1 MIIYKRCFNC
11 NSSLDVRTNIFF
23 NIFFLLYIIN
33 TTDKTPDS
41 CFLLT
46 NARILD
52 FPIVYVSNG
61 FTNLTEFGRI
71 EVMQKP
77 GLCPFLHGP
86 QTDKSIIT
94 TLENAFKEQ
103 KSEHVEVILYKKNLT
118 PLCIL
123 VEIIPIR
130 NDEDLVVLFL
140 ITFRDLTA
148 FRQPLKEES
157 AQTSA
162 LGAFAAASDAGSSWG
177 KFARLVFAM
186 VRQKAEDSI
195 TGNPEQID
203 SPQLNIEN
211 ETIQCVQSKSTEKQQ
226 HQQFFGSDKN
236 VNNTNEF
243 TTNNNN
249 NNNSNSN
256 SNTNDEIEL
265 IIPLTQWN
273 QRKSTKSCHH
283 FSTSDNINNLPSN
296 IISSSY
302 VKSLNKL
309 ETGELNLYNLE
320 IKSKKHKYNI
330 FKKRINKQSNNTILN
345 SKKLGNIKGTNI
357 NGDVDDLF
365 SNQWSAPESVPR
377 YRPEPPCPPK
387 HVLLHYSV
395 FRIVWDWTILLLT
408 GYTAIIVPLRVAV
421 IPRPAWIP
429 SSESLT
435 VRTNNQKE
443 WIHPTTLELL
453 TIMDA
458 IIDIIFGVD
467 IVLNFHTSFVGAG
480 GEVVADPPVI
490 RMNYLSGWFTL
501 DLLACLPY
509 EILKY
514 CWPVDNTEV
523 YYLMDAL
530 RIIRLL
536 RIGRAARRI
545 DQYLEYVSTLLLLMI
560 LCFFLLAHWFAC
572 AWYAV
577 GIFDIENKIYY
588 GWIPRIYNDSL
599 KPQNWEEFTLY
610 DNSLTVSMLN
620 LNKTQLL
627 SQHITN
633 VHNSLMN
640 FALINTNSQSIPSTP
655 RTSSS
660 SATTSLSSS
669 MKSKNQFYQSI
680 NITNC
685 SINKIC
691 VNKTL
696 QNDTLITINL
706 DQQEYKQNNNIYHH
720 ISTLNLPLQNSR
732 EKWTAYITALYFSL
746 SLLTTIGFGNVA
758 AFTESEKLLSIC
770 CMLIGALVYATIFG
784 NVTTIVQ
791 QMYATRTRYNEMM
804 KGVKDFLKIHEVPR
818 ELGERVIDYITSS
831 WSVTKGIDTV
841 KVLNYCPKDMQ
852 ADISVHLNRCV
863 FNSHAAFRLASDG
876 CRRSLA
882 VNFQTL
888 HTAPGDLICHQ
899 GESVDQLCFI
909 ASGTLEVLQDDEVI
923 AILVSVPAAA
933 SVRALTYCTLHTIRL
948 DRLRVVLNFYHA
960 FANSFT
966 RNLELTYNLCNRVIF
981 RKLSD
986 VRREMELS
994 MRRNKEPPLS
1004 SLPANHPV
1012 RKLISRFRRSSQVG
1026 DLSSRQYLG
1035 TIVSY
1040 NTSLDGSEFE
1050 NSSISDVLVNSTAE
1064 KPGSVC
1070 KSPLPSNDT
1079 HIYQSN
1085 DPKITTPISSPVK
1098 ITPKNSVDS
1107 QLQSEPPVVVTA
1119 NSLKGQNP
1127 ARKWAR
1133 LISKAT
1139 QPPLH
1144 NLNEEANED
1153 SNRLPPTQVKNL
1165 SKIQLPTKSLD
1176 DQNFTSTPVTTV
1188 VPLTTDPNPIIVSTQ
1203 TLISYT
1209 TSLNTITTMSAMNS
1223 TNLTPNIPCHDL
1235 HRIELNIEKCF
1246 DNFHIKLSQQINE
1259 IVKRLDN
1266 LEGQIVELRNTF
1278 PNPIN
1283 TSITEPKIDHIQSNT
1298 PISTTTNNNNSNNNV
1313 NNNDSTANNHF
1324 PKICIK

>member
-1 MIIYKRCFNC
+1 MRKN
-11 NSSLDVRTNIFF
+11 
-23 NIFFLLYIIN
+23 
-33 TTDKTPDS
+33 S

-52 FPIVYVSNG
+52 FPIVYVSNA
-61 FTNLTEFGRI
+61 FINLTGFGRI

-77 GLCPFLHGP
+77 GICPFLHGP
-86 QTDKSIIT
+86 QTDKSVMNK
-94 TLENAFKEQ
+94 LENAFKEQ
-103 KSEHVEVILYKKNLT
+103 ISEHVEVVLYKKNLT

-123 VEIIPIR
+123 VEVIPIR
-130 NDEDLVVLFL
+130 NDENLIVLFL

-177 KFARLVFAM
+177 KFARLVFSI
-186 VRQKAEDSI
+186 VRQKADDSI
-195 TGNPEQID
+195 DDNSDQVE
-203 SPQLNIEN
+203 SPQLKIEN
-211 ETIQCVQSKSTEKQQ
+211 ETVC
-226 HQQFFGSDKN
+226 HN
-236 VNNTNEF
+236 VA
-243 TTNNNN
+243 
-249 NNNSNSN
+249 
-256 SNTNDEIEL
+256 
-265 IIPLTQWN
+265 
-273 QRKSTKSCHH
+273 
-283 FSTSDNINNLPSN
+283 
-296 IISSSY
+296 
-302 VKSLNKL
+302 
-309 ETGELNLYNLE
+309 
-320 IKSKKHKYNI
+320 
-330 FKKRINKQSNNTILN
+330 
-345 SKKLGNIKGTNI
+345 I
-357 NGDVDDLF
+357 NGDIDDLL
-365 SNQWSAPESVPR
+365 SNQWSAPDSIPR

-421 IPRPAWIP
+421 IPRPTWV
-429 SSESLT
+429 SSADSST
-435 VRTNNQKE
+435 VQRSNNENE

-453 TIMDA
+453 TITDA

-514 CWPVDNTEV
+514 CWPVDNIEV
-523 YYLMDAL
+523 YYLMDGL
-530 RIIRLL
+530 RIVRLL

-577 GIFDIENKIYY
+577 GIFDLENKIYY
-588 GWIPRIYNDSL
+588 DYL
-599 KPQNWEEFTLY
+599 F
-610 DNSLTVSMLN
+610 
-620 LNKTQLL
+620 
-627 SQHITN
+627 
-633 VHNSLMN
+633 
-640 FALINTNSQSIPSTP
+640 
-655 RTSSS
+655 
-660 SATTSLSSS
+660 
-669 MKSKNQFYQSI
+669 
-680 NITNC
+680 
-685 SINKIC
+685 
-691 VNKTL
+691 
-696 QNDTLITINL
+696 QNDTINFKKKHN
-706 DQQEYKQNNNIYHH
+706 QHYVYHTL
-720 ISTLNLPLQNSR
+720 STNYPLQNSR
-732 EKWTAYITALYFSL
+732 DKWTAYITALYFSL

-758 AFTESEKLLSIC
+758 AFTENEKLLSIC

-923 AILVSVPAAA
+923 AILGKGDVFGDPLWRNTVSVPAAA

-948 DRLRVVLNFYHA
+948 DRLRIVLNFYHA

-986 VRREMELS
+986 VKREMELS

-1004 SLPANHPV
+1004 TLPASHPV
-1012 RKLISRFRRSSQVG
+1012 RKLISRFRRSSQIG

-1035 TIVSY
+1035 TIVSCH
-1040 NTSLDGSEFE
+1040 TSLDGSEFE
-1050 NSSISDVLVNSTAE
+1050 NSSISDIAINSAPE
-1064 KPGSVC
+1064 KSASIC
-1070 KSPLPSNDT
+1070 KSPLPFADNEASMSANN
-1079 HIYQSN
+1079 HS
-1085 DPKITTPISSPVK
+1085 KIATPLSSPVK
-1098 ITPKNSVDS
+1098 LLHKNSID
-1107 QLQSEPPVVVTA
+1107 LQPQTEPPAVVST
-1119 NSLKGQNP
+1119 SSGKGPNP

-1144 NLNEEANED
+1144 NLNEEPNED
-1153 SNRLPPTQVKNL
+1153 STRLHTEDKKHLSENQLIIKSSDDHPFSSIPISTVSSIITNQNPTIN
-1165 SKIQLPTKSLD
+1165 SIQ
-1176 DQNFTSTPVTTV
+1176 TPI
-1188 VPLTTDPNPIIVSTQ
+1188 LH
-1203 TLISYT
+1203 
-1209 TSLNTITTMSAMNS
+1209 TIKTNS
-1223 TNLTPNIPCHDL
+1223 TDTILSIPYEDL
-1235 HRIELNIEKCF
+1235 HRIELNIEKHLS
-1246 DNFHIKLSQQINE
+1246 NFHIQLSQQINQ
-1259 IVKRLDN
+1259 IVQRLNN
-1266 LEGQIVELRNTF
+1266 LEGQIVELRNTL
-1278 PNPIN
+1278 P
-1283 TSITEPKIDHIQSNT
+1283 TSINIPLVTTSKLHNSPQMNNIK
-1298 PISTTTNNNNSNNNV
+1298 STTINSSNNNNNNNSNSSTSVNHHSQIYNV
-1313 NNNDSTANNHF
+1313 Q
-1324 PKICIK
+1324 

>member
-1 MIIYKRCFNC
+1 MQQ
-11 NSSLDVRTNIFF
+11 
-23 NIFFLLYIIN
+23 LLLE
-33 TTDKTPDS
+33 DS

-86 QTDKSIIT
+86 QTDKSIIM

-123 VEIIPIR
+123 VELIPIR

-162 LGAFAAASDAGSSWG
+162 LGAFAAASDAGS
-177 KFARLVFAM
+177 
-186 VRQKAEDSI
+186 I
-195 TGNPEQID
+195 
-203 SPQLNIEN
+203 
-211 ETIQCVQSKSTEKQQ
+211 
-226 HQQFFGSDKN
+226 
-236 VNNTNEF
+236 F
-243 TTNNNN
+243 TVL
-249 NNNSNSN
+249 SNKCL
-256 SNTNDEIEL
+256 L
-265 IIPLTQWN
+265 IM
-273 QRKSTKSCHH
+273 K
-283 FSTSDNINNLPSN
+283 
-296 IISSSY
+296 
-302 VKSLNKL
+302 
-309 ETGELNLYNLE
+309 LYNTVS
-320 IKSKKHKYNI
+320 I
-330 FKKRINKQSNNTILN
+330 INLGL
-345 SKKLGNIKGTNI
+345 KL
-357 NGDVDDLF
+357 L
-365 SNQWSAPESVPR
+365 VPR

-429 SSESLT
+429 SSESLN

-453 TIMDA
+453 TITDA

-514 CWPVDNTEV
+514 CWPVNNTEV

-588 GWIPRIYNDSL
+588 EYN
-599 KPQNWEEFTLY
+599 
-610 DNSLTVSMLN
+610 
-620 LNKTQLL
+620 
-627 SQHITN
+627 
-633 VHNSLMN
+633 
-640 FALINTNSQSIPSTP
+640 
-655 RTSSS
+655 
-660 SATTSLSSS
+660 
-669 MKSKNQFYQSI
+669 
-680 NITNC
+680 
-685 SINKIC
+685 
-691 VNKTL
+691 
-696 QNDTLITINL
+696 
-706 DQQEYKQNNNIYHH
+706 NNNIYH
-720 ISTLNLPLQNSR
+720 ILSSSSSNLPLQNSK

-923 AILVSVPAAA
+923 AILGKGDVFGDPLWKNTVSVPAAA

-994 MRRNKEPPLS
+994 MRNKEPPLS

-1050 NSSISDVLVNSTAE
+1050 NSSISDIMANSTAD
-1064 KPGSVC
+1064 KPGSIC
-1070 KSPLPSNDT
+1070 KSPLPGT
-1079 HIYQSN
+1079 HN
-1085 DPKITTPISSPVK
+1085 DPKITTPLSSPVK
-1098 ITPKNSVDS
+1098 VTHKNSIDL
-1107 QLQSEPPVVVTA
+1107 QPQSEPPVVTA
-1119 NSLKGQNP
+1119 SSLKGQNP

-1144 NLNEEANED
+1144 NLNEEPNED
-1153 SNRLPPTQVKNL
+1153 SSRLPSTQAKNL
-1165 SKIQLPTKSLD
+1165 SEIQLPTKFPD

-1188 VPLTTDPNPIIVSTQ
+1188 VSLTSDQNPIIVSTQ
-1203 TLISYT
+1203 TLTSYT
-1209 TSLNTITTMSAMNS
+1209 SSINTISTINS
-1223 TNLTPNIPCHDL
+1223 TNLTPSIPCQDL

-1246 DNFHIKLSQQINE
+1246 DKFHIKLSQQINE
-1259 IVKRLDN
+1259 IVKRLDS

-1278 PNPIN
+1278 HNLTN
-1283 TSITEPKIDHIQSNT
+1283 TIYVLHNQRKEKKETL
-1298 PISTTTNNNNSNNNV
+1298 
-1313 NNNDSTANNHF
+1313 
-1324 PKICIK
+1324 

>member
-1 MIIYKRCFNC
+1 MFTTRRGLLAPQNTFLDTIIRKCDGQN
-11 NSSLDVRTNIFF
+11 
-23 NIFFLLYIIN
+23 
-33 TTDKTPDS
+33 S
-41 CFLLT
+41 CFLLA

-61 FTNLTEFGRI
+61 FINLTGFGRV

-86 QTDKSIIT
+86 QTNKSIMA

-123 VEIIPIR
+123 VELIPIR
-130 NDEDLVVLFL
+130 NDENVVVLFL
-140 ITFRDLTA
+140 ITLKDLTA
-148 FRQPLKEES
+148 FRQPLKEET

-177 KFARLVFAM
+177 KFARLVFSM
-186 VRQKAEDSI
+186 VRQKADELSENHSQDPSD
-195 TGNPEQID
+195 P
-203 SPQLNIEN
+203 PVLNIEN
-211 ETIQCVQSKSTEKQQ
+211 ETLQGSQDKQQ
-226 HQQFFGSDKN
+226 NPQSQSTGTNKSVECVKESNSDS
-236 VNNTNEF
+236 
-243 TTNNNN
+243 NNNN
-249 NNNSNSN
+249 N
-256 SNTNDEIEL
+256 TNDDSE
-265 IIPLTQWN
+265 IIPLKQQVKRNSIKPN
-273 QRKSTKSCHH
+273 QHLSPPDTIDSCR
-283 FSTSDNINNLPSN
+283 
-296 IISSSY
+296 SSIVGSCP
-302 VKSLNKL
+302 KSLNKMESGDFDL
-309 ETGELNLYNLE
+309 TNLE
-320 IKSKKHKYNI
+320 IKSKRHRCNL
-330 FKKRINKQSNNTILN
+330 FKKRTNKANHTASN

-357 NGDVDDLF
+357 NGDVEDLF

-429 SSESLT
+429 SADPLSLQS
-435 VRTNNQKE
+435 NNEKD
-443 WIHPTTLELL
+443 WLHPTTLEIL
-453 TIMDA
+453 TITDA

-514 CWPVDNTEV
+514 CWPVNNTDV

-530 RIIRLL
+530 RIVRLL

-577 GIFDIENKIYY
+577 GVYDLENKVYY

-599 KPQNWEEFTLY
+599 KPQNWEEFSLY
-610 DNSLTVSMLN
+610 DRDITVSTVQ
-620 LNKTQLL
+620 LNKTHLL
-627 SQHITN
+627 INQHDST
-633 VHNSLMN
+633 VHNS
-640 FALINTNSQSIPSTP
+640 QTP
-655 RTSSS
+655 SSS
-660 SATTSLSSS
+660 TQ
-669 MKSKNQFYQSI
+669 NQNYFLQST
-680 NITNC
+680 NFTNC
-685 SINKIC
+685 SMNKTC
-691 VNKTL
+691 VNKL
-696 QNDTLITINL
+696 LIQN
-706 DQQEYKQNNNIYHH
+706 K
-720 ISTLNLPLQNSR
+720 TLNLQLVRQNHQQSVYMLSPSSTLPLQNSR
-732 EKWTAYITALYFSL
+732 DKWAAYLTALYFSL

-923 AILVSVPAAA
+923 AILGKGDVFGDPLWKNTVSVPAAA

-948 DRLRVVLNFYHA
+948 DRLRIVLNFYHA

-994 MRRNKEPPLS
+994 MRKNKEPPLS
-1004 SLPANHPV
+1004 TLPPTHPV
-1012 RKLISRFRRSSQVG
+1012 RKLISRLRRSSQVG
-1026 DLSSRQYLG
+1026 DLSSKQCLS
-1035 TIVSY
+1035 TIVSCH
-1040 NTSLDGSEFE
+1040 TSLDGSELE
-1050 NSSISDVLVNSTAE
+1050 NSSISDVMVNSTTD
-1064 KPGSVC
+1064 KPA
-1070 KSPLPSNDT
+1070 SNGKPQPVVT
-1079 HIYQSN
+1079 ENEAMNSTVSEFKV
-1085 DPKITTPISSPVK
+1085 PTPISSPLK
-1098 ITPKNSVDS
+1098 SLPNNSGDV
-1107 QLQSEPPVVVTA
+1107 QPPGESPSVVQPGIGR
-1119 NSLKGQNP
+1119 GQNP

-1133 LISKAT
+1133 LISKVSQA
-1139 QPPLH
+1139 PLQ
-1144 NLNEEANED
+1144 NLNEEPNEET
-1153 SNRLPPTQVKNL
+1153 NRLTAIYDRNEKRKSETQLTMKPIGDQNVSQPPVSIIPSLPLNIGQTSTVSSKKLPAPLPPPTSITPAV
-1165 SKIQLPTKSLD
+1165 
-1176 DQNFTSTPVTTV
+1176 TPVY
-1188 VPLTTDPNPIIVSTQ
+1188 ST
-1203 TLISYT
+1203 SP
-1209 TSLNTITTMSAMNS
+1209 SS
-1223 TNLTPNIPCHDL
+1223 PIPCQDL
-1235 HRIELNIEKCF
+1235 QKIELCIEKCLS
-1246 DNFHIKLSQQINE
+1246 NYHVQLSQQING
-1259 IVKRLDN
+1259 IITRIDN
-1266 LEGQIVELRNTF
+1266 LEGQIADLRNTF
-1278 PNPIN
+1278 ANPSIMN
-1283 TSITEPKIDHIQSNT
+1283 QNAMKLDNSLVNIHKSVNSITTNSSNPALTVNTTSTTTTTSIATST
-1298 PISTTTNNNNSNNNV
+1298 GSTTTPSTNNNNHISKV
-1313 NNNDSTANNHF
+1313 
-1324 PKICIK
+1324 CIK

>member
-1 MIIYKRCFNC
+1 
-11 NSSLDVRTNIFF
+11 
-23 NIFFLLYIIN
+23 
-33 TTDKTPDS
+33 
-41 CFLLT
+41 
-46 NARILD
+46 
-52 FPIVYVSNG
+52 
-61 FTNLTEFGRI
+61 
-71 EVMQKP
+71 MQKP
-77 GLCPFLHGP
+77 GICPFLHGP
-86 QTDKSIIT
+86 QTDKST
-94 TLENAFKEQ
+94 MNKLENAFKEQ
-103 KSEHVEVILYKKNLT
+103 ISEHVEVVLYKKNLT

-123 VEIIPIR
+123 VEVIPIR
-130 NDEDLVVLFL
+130 NDENLIVLFL

-177 KFARLVFAM
+177 KFARLVFSM
-186 VRQKAEDSI
+186 VRQKVDDSI
-195 TGNPEQID
+195 EDNLDQVE
-203 SPQLNIEN
+203 SPQLKIEN
-211 ETIQCVQSKSTEKQQ
+211 ETVCSVKQKSNDKPQQ
-226 HQQFFGSDKN
+226 QLQQYSTGSEKN
-236 VNNTNEF
+236 VISVNELSNDNNTNI
-243 TTNNNN
+243 
-249 NNNSNSN
+249 
-256 SNTNDEIEL
+256 SNTNDNVEL
-265 IIPLTQWN
+265 IIPLTQQN
-273 QRKSTKSCHH
+273 QQLTTKSCHH
-283 FSTSDNINNLPSN
+283 SSLTDHVNNITTEMNSGTY
-296 IISSSY
+296 S
-302 VKSLNKL
+302 KSLNKL
-309 ETGELNLYNLE
+309 ESGEFNLTNLE
-320 IKSKKHKYNI
+320 IKSKKDKYNL
-330 FKKRINKQSNNTILN
+330 FKKRNNRKSNNTLTN
-345 SKKLGNIKGTNI
+345 SKKLGNKCVTI
-357 NGDVDDLF
+357 NGDIDDLL
-365 SNQWSAPESVPR
+365 SNQWSAPESIPR

-421 IPRPAWIP
+421 IPRPTWV
-429 SSESLT
+429 SSTDSLT
-435 VRTNNQKE
+435 VQGSSNKKD

-453 TIMDA
+453 TFTDA

-514 CWPVDNTEV
+514 CWPVDNIEI
-523 YYLMDAL
+523 YYLMDGL
-530 RIIRLL
+530 RIVRLL

-577 GIFDIENKIYY
+577 GIYDLENKIYY

-599 KPQNWEEFTLY
+599 KPQNWEDFTLS
-610 DNSLTVSMLN
+610 DHSLTVSMMN
-620 LNKTQLL
+620 LNKTQLF
-627 SQHITN
+627 SQHITSIHHSLLNSN
-633 VHNSLMN
+633 V
-640 FALINTNSQSIPSTP
+640 QSIPSS
-655 RTSSS
+655 RTSSSSSKSTSSSSS
-660 SATTSLSSS
+660 SATTTTTSSIELSITS
-669 MKSKNQFYQSI
+669 NNHFI
-680 NITNC
+680 NSTKYTNC
-685 SINKIC
+685 SINRTCIDY
-691 VNKTL
+691 L
-696 QNDTLITINL
+696 FQNDTMNAE
-706 DQQEYKQNNNIYHH
+706 QEHNQHHVYHTL
-720 ISTLNLPLQNSR
+720 STNFPLQNSR
-732 EKWTAYITALYFSL
+732 DKWTAYITALYFSL
-746 SLLTTIGFGNVA
+746 SLLTTIGF
-758 AFTESEKLLSIC
+758 
-770 CMLIGALVYATIFG
+770 ALVYATIFG

-923 AILVSVPAAA
+923 AILGKGDVFGDPLWRNTVSVPAAA

-948 DRLRVVLNFYHA
+948 DRLRIVLNFYHA

-986 VRREMELS
+986 VKREMELS

-1004 SLPANHPV
+1004 TLPASHPV
-1012 RKLISRFRRSSQVG
+1012 RKLISRLRRSSQVG

-1035 TIVSY
+1035 TIVSCH
-1040 NTSLDGSEFE
+1040 TSLDGSEFE
-1050 NSSISDVLVNSTAE
+1050 NSSISDIVINSAPD
-1064 KPGSVC
+1064 KSASLC
-1070 KSPLPSNDT
+1070 KSPLPYADNEANMSTNN
-1079 HIYQSN
+1079 HS
-1085 DPKITTPISSPVK
+1085 KIVTPLSSPVK
-1098 ITPKNSVDS
+1098 LLHKNSIDS
-1107 QLQSEPPVVVTA
+1107 QPQTEPPPVVST
-1119 NSLKGQNP
+1119 SLGKGPNP

-1144 NLNEEANED
+1144 NLNEEPNED
-1153 SNRLPPTQVKNL
+1153 STRVHAEDKQRLSETQLNIKSSDDHTFASIPISTVSSIISSQNPTIN
-1165 SKIQLPTKSLD
+1165 SIQ
-1176 DQNFTSTPVTTV
+1176 TPILHT
-1188 VPLTTDPNPIIVSTQ
+1188 LTT
-1203 TLISYT
+1203 
-1209 TSLNTITTMSAMNS
+1209 NS
-1223 TNLTPNIPCHDL
+1223 TDTTLSVPYQDL
-1235 HRIELNIEKCF
+1235 HRIELNIEKHLN
-1246 DNFHIKLSQQINE
+1246 NFHLQLSQQINE
-1259 IVKRLDN
+1259 IVKRLNN
-1266 LEGQIVELRNTF
+1266 LEGQIVELRNTL
-1278 PNPIN
+1278 PNSMN
-1283 TSITEPKIDHIQSNT
+1283 TTLVTTSKFHDSLLMNNTKSITINSN
-1298 PISTTTNNNNSNNNV
+1298 NNNNSTSSN
-1313 NNNDSTANNHF
+1313 SINHHSMF
-1324 PKICIK
+1324 NK

>member
-1 MIIYKRCFNC
+1 MFTTRRGLLAPQNTFLDTIIRKCDGQN
-11 NSSLDVRTNIFF
+11 
-23 NIFFLLYIIN
+23 
-33 TTDKTPDS
+33 S

-103 KSEHVEVILYKKNLT
+103 RSEHVEIILYKKNLT

-123 VEIIPIR
+123 VELIPIR

-140 ITFRDLTA
+140 ITFKDLTA

-177 KFARLVFAM
+177 KFARLVFSM
-186 VRQKAEDSI
+186 VKQKAEDSI
-195 TGNPEQID
+195 AENTEHID
-203 SPQLNIEN
+203 SPQVNVEN
-211 ETIQCVQSKSTEKQQ
+211 ETVQCAQLNSNEKLCQQQSVESE
-226 HQQFFGSDKN
+226 KN
-236 VNNTNEF
+236 VNTVNELTNDNNTN
-243 TTNNNN
+243 TNN
-249 NNNSNSN
+249 S
-256 SNTNDEIEL
+256 TNDEIEL
-265 IIPLTQWN
+265 IIPFNQRN
-273 QRKSTKSCHH
+273 QRKSTKSCHLI
-283 FSTSDNINNLPSN
+283 STSDHAGSVSTNL
-296 IISSSY
+296 ISSSY
-302 VKSLNKL
+302 SKSLNKL
-309 ETGELNLYNLE
+309 ESGELNLTNLE
-320 IKSKKHKYNI
+320 IKSKRHKYNI
-330 FKKRINKQSNNTILN
+330 FKKRTNKKSNQVITN
-345 SKKLGNIKGTNI
+345 SKKLVNIKGTNI

-429 SSESLT
+429 SSESLALQ
-435 VRTNNQKE
+435 TNNQKE

-453 TIMDA
+453 TITDA

-530 RIIRLL
+530 RIVRLL

-577 GIFDIENKIYY
+577 GIFDLENKIYY

-610 DNSLTVSMLN
+610 DHSLTESMTN
-620 LNKTQLL
+620 LNKTQLFN
-627 SQHITN
+627 QHITS
-633 VHNSLMN
+633 VHSSLMN
-640 FALINTNSQSIPSTP
+640 FASINTDSQSTPSSHT
-655 RTSSS
+655 TSSS
-660 SATTSLSSS
+660 SSSS
-669 MKSKNQFYQSI
+669 SAAAAAESSVTLKNQFFSS
-680 NITNC
+680 NNFTNC
-685 SINKIC
+685 SIHKTC
-691 VNKTL
+691 VNKTA
-696 QNDTLITINL
+696 QNDTTLGL
-706 DQQEYKQNNNIYHH
+706 DQQEYKQSNVYP
-720 ISTLNLPLQNSR
+720 ISPTNLPLQNFR

-923 AILVSVPAAA
+923 AILGKGDVFGDPLWKNTVSVPAAA

-994 MRRNKEPPLS
+994 LRRNKEPPLS
-1004 SLPANHPV
+1004 ALPASHPV

-1035 TIVSY
+1035 TIVSCH
-1040 NTSLDGSEFE
+1040 TSLDGSEFE
-1050 NSSISDVLVNSTAE
+1050 NSSISDIVVNSTAE
-1064 KPGSVC
+1064 KSGSIC
-1070 KSPLPSNDT
+1070 KSPLPDHEANMYS
-1079 HIYQSN
+1079 SN
-1085 DPKITTPISSPVK
+1085 DPKNTTPVSCPIQ
-1098 ITPKNSVDS
+1098 IIHKNSIDS
-1107 QLQSEPPVVVTA
+1107 QPQSEPSIVVA
-1119 NSLKGQNP
+1119 NSLLKSQNP

-1133 LISKAT
+1133 LISKVT

-1144 NLNEEANED
+1144 NLNEEPNED
-1153 SNRLPPTQVKNL
+1153 SSRLPPTHEKESKNL
-1165 SKIQLPTKSLD
+1165 PETHLPIKSLD
-1176 DQNFTSTPVTTV
+1176 EQNITSTPITTTL
-1188 VPLTTDPNPIIVSTQ
+1188 PSTTDRNAVITSTQ
-1203 TLISYT
+1203 PSIAHIS
-1209 TSLNTITTMSAMNS
+1209 SVNTISTMSTTNS
-1223 TNLTPNIPCHDL
+1223 SNTTPSIPCHDM
-1235 HRIELNIEKCF
+1235 HRIELNIEKCLN
-1246 DNFHIKLSQQINE
+1246 NFHVKLSQQIHE

-1266 LEGQIVELRNTF
+1266 LEGQVVELRNTF
-1278 PNPIN
+1278 PSAGN
-1283 TSITEPKIDHIQSNT
+1283 TNITVSKVGNSQSNT
-1298 PISTTTNNNNSNNNV
+1298 IRSTNNDNNNN
-1313 NNNDSTANNHF
+1313 NNDCTAANHF
-1324 PKICIK
+1324 SKNCIK

>member
-1 MIIYKRCFNC
+1 MHIWITERSIFLLPTKISMI
-11 NSSLDVRTNIFF
+11 NSSWSLDN
-23 NIFFLLYIIN
+23 
-33 TTDKTPDS
+33 S
-41 CFLLT
+41 CFLLA

-162 LGAFAAASDAGSSWG
+162 LGAFAAGSDAGSSWG

-211 ETIQCVQSKSTEKQQ
+211 ETIQC
-226 HQQFFGSDKN
+226 
-236 VNNTNEF
+236 
-243 TTNNNN
+243 
-249 NNNSNSN
+249 
-256 SNTNDEIEL
+256 
-265 IIPLTQWN
+265 
-273 QRKSTKSCHH
+273 
-283 FSTSDNINNLPSN
+283 
-296 IISSSY
+296 
-302 VKSLNKL
+302 
-309 ETGELNLYNLE
+309 
-320 IKSKKHKYNI
+320 
-330 FKKRINKQSNNTILN
+330 
-345 SKKLGNIKGTNI
+345 GTNI

-610 DNSLTVSMLN
+610 DNSLTISMLN

-680 NITNC
+680 NITN
-685 SINKIC
+685 S
-691 VNKTL
+691 
-696 QNDTLITINL
+696 
-706 DQQEYKQNNNIYHH
+706 
-720 ISTLNLPLQNSR
+720 
-732 EKWTAYITALYFSL
+732 
-746 SLLTTIGFGNVA
+746 
-758 AFTESEKLLSIC
+758 
-770 CMLIGALVYATIFG
+770 LVYATIFG

-923 AILVSVPAAA
+923 AILGDVFGDPLWKNTVSVPAAA

-1133 LISKAT
+1133 LISNLLTSIILAYIKVMTDKSIPVSEPPVKPINRAT

-1153 SNRLPPTQVKNL
+1153 SNRLPPTEVKNL

-1209 TSLNTITTMSAMNS
+1209 TSINTITTMSAMNS

-1259 IVKRLDN
+1259 VVKRLDN
-1266 LEGQIVELRNTF
+1266 LEGQIYLILTNY
-1278 PNPIN
+1278 
-1283 TSITEPKIDHIQSNT
+1283 IQ
-1298 PISTTTNNNNSNNNV
+1298 
-1313 NNNDSTANNHF
+1313 
-1324 PKICIK
+1324 

>member
-1 MIIYKRCFNC
+1 MFTTRRGLLAPQNTFLDTIIRKCDGQN
-11 NSSLDVRTNIFF
+11 
-23 NIFFLLYIIN
+23 
-33 TTDKTPDS
+33 S

-86 QTDKSIIT
+86 QTDKSIIM

-123 VEIIPIR
+123 VELIPIR

-186 VRQKAEDSI
+186 VRQKAENSI
-195 TGNPEQID
+195 TDNPEKVD

-211 ETIQCVQSKSTEKQQ
+211 ETVQCVQMKSTEKQQ
-226 HQQFFGSDKN
+226 NQQSSESDKN
-236 VNNTNEF
+236 INNTNELT
-243 TTNNNN
+243 TTNDSSN

-256 SNTNDEIEL
+256 NKNDEIEL
-265 IIPLTQWN
+265 IIPLNQRN

-283 FSTSDNINNLPSN
+283 YSTSDIIDNLPSN
-296 IISSSY
+296 MISSSY
-302 VKSLNKL
+302 MKSLNKL
-309 ETGELNLYNLE
+309 ESGELNLYNLE
-320 IKSKKHKYNI
+320 IKSRKHKHNI
-330 FKKRINKQSNNTILN
+330 FKKRVNKKSNNTVLN

-365 SNQWSAPESVPR
+365 SNQWPAPESVPR

-429 SSESLT
+429 SSESLN

-453 TIMDA
+453 TITDA

-514 CWPVDNTEV
+514 CWPVNNTEV

-610 DNSLTVSMLN
+610 DNSLTVSMIN

-627 SQHITN
+627 NQHITS
-633 VHNSLMN
+633 VHNSVLN
-640 FALINTNSQSIPSTP
+640 FALINSNSQSTSPSYIESS
-655 RTSSS
+655 TSSS
-660 SATTSLSSS
+660 PLSSSPSSSASS
-669 MKSKNQFYQSI
+669 MKSKNHFLQLT
-680 NITNC
+680 NTTNC
-685 SINKIC
+685 SISNIC
-691 VNKTL
+691 INETL
-696 QNDTLITINL
+696 QNDTTMTKSLK
-706 DQQEYKQNNNIYHH
+706 QQEYNNNNIYH
-720 ISTLNLPLQNSR
+720 ILSSSSSSNLPLQNSK

-923 AILVSVPAAA
+923 AILGKGDVFGDPLWKNTVSVPAAA

-994 MRRNKEPPLS
+994 MRNKEPPLS

-1050 NSSISDVLVNSTAE
+1050 NSSISDIMANSTAD
-1064 KPGSVC
+1064 KPGSIC
-1070 KSPLPSNDT
+1070 KSPLPGT
-1079 HIYQSN
+1079 HN
-1085 DPKITTPISSPVK
+1085 DPKITTPLSSPVK
-1098 ITPKNSVDS
+1098 VTHKNSIDL
-1107 QLQSEPPVVVTA
+1107 QPQSEPPVVTA
-1119 NSLKGQNP
+1119 SSLKGQNP

-1144 NLNEEANED
+1144 NLNEEPNED
-1153 SNRLPPTQVKNL
+1153 SSRLPSTQAKNL
-1165 SKIQLPTKSLD
+1165 SEIQLPTKFPD

-1188 VPLTTDPNPIIVSTQ
+1188 VSLTSDQNPIIVSTQ
-1203 TLISYT
+1203 TL
-1209 TSLNTITTMSAMNS
+1209 TSFTSSINTISTINS
-1223 TNLTPNIPCHDL
+1223 TNLTPSIPCQDL

-1246 DNFHIKLSQQINE
+1246 DKFHIKLSQQINE
-1259 IVKRLDN
+1259 IVKRLDS

-1278 PNPIN
+1278 HNPTN
-1283 TSITEPKIDHIQSNT
+1283 TSITESKIDHSQPNT
-1298 PISTTTNNNNSNNNV
+1298 LISTNNNNSKNNN
-1313 NNNDSTANNHF
+1313 NNTGSTTNNHIS
-1324 PKICIK
+1324 KICIK